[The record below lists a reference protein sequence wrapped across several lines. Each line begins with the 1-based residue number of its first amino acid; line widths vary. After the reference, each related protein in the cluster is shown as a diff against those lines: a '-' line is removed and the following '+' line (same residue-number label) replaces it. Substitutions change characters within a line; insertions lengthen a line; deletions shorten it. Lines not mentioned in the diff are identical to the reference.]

1 VIIINT
7 FAERLKIALDNK
19 GMKSSVLAYRINV
32 HRSYVSNWL
41 SGKYKAN
48 SEKQLEIAK
57 ILGVSPAWLAGH
69 DVPMQEETEKSSA
82 SAELSEQVVI
92 YHRDGKNIVKKFSP
106 EQIKAI
112 HAFLEAMPAV
122 STEEEKE

>member
-1 VIIINT
+1 MNT
-7 FAERLKIALDNK
+7 FAERLKLALENK

-69 DVPMQEETEKSSA
+69 DVPMQEKSENERIDD
-82 SAELSEQVVI
+82 ELSEEIVI

-112 HAFLEAMPAV
+112 HAFLEAMPCIDGDE
-122 STEEEKE
+122 SES

>member
-1 VIIINT
+1 MIYINS
-7 FAERLKIALDNK
+7 FAERLKLALESK
-19 GMKSSVLAYRINV
+19 GMKASVLAYRINV

-48 SEKQLEIAK
+48 SEKQLEIAN
-57 ILGVSPAWLAGH
+57 ILGISPAWLAGH
-69 DVPMQEETEKSSA
+69 DVPMHEEKEKHPL
-82 SAELSEQVVI
+82 EGEISEEIVI

-112 HAFLEAMPAV
+112 HAFLEAMPGV
-122 STEEEKE
+122 ESEESES

>member
-1 VIIINT
+1 
-7 FAERLKIALDNK
+7 
-19 GMKSSVLAYRINV
+19 MKSSVLAYRINV

-69 DVPMQEETEKSSA
+69 DVPMYENTTEKSPLNS
-82 SAELSEQVVI
+82 ELSEQIVI

-112 HAFLEAMPAV
+112 HAFLEAMPSV
-122 STEEEKE
+122 STEEDNEV

>member
-1 VIIINT
+1 MIIINT
-7 FAERLKIALDNK
+7 FAERLKLALENK

-32 HRSYVSNWL
+32 HRSYVSNWF

-69 DVPMQEETEKSSA
+69 DVPMFEEEKEKSSLND
-82 SAELSEQVVI
+82 ELSEEIVI
-92 YHRDGKNIVKKFSP
+92 YHRDGKNIVKRFSS

-112 HAFLEAMPAV
+112 HAFLEAMPGI
-122 STEEEKE
+122 TDGEN

>member
-1 VIIINT
+1 MNT
-7 FAERLKIALDNK
+7 FAERLKLALENK

-69 DVPMQEETEKSSA
+69 DVPMLEEKEAEKSPA
-82 SAELSEQVVI
+82 EAELSEEIVI
-92 YHRDGKNIVKKFSP
+92 YHRNGKNIVKKFSP

-112 HAFLEAMPAV
+112 HAFLEAMPGIDSDESEA
-122 STEEEKE
+122 